1 MARRR
6 RSRRDDPGPSGFLVV
21 DKPPGWTSHDVV
33 DAARGWLGT
42 RRVGH
47 LGTLDP
53 AATGVLPLAVRNAT
67 KLINYVQDAR
77 KVYAGSF
84 RLGITTDTL
93 DAEGKVVAEY
103 GGPLPTEDEFC
114 AALESFR
121 GEIQQVPPMYSAVKV
136 GGVPL
141 HKLARE
147 GKDVPREPKTIHIE
161 RLELVSYEAPLARIE
176 VECSGG
182 TYVRV
187 LAADVGE
194 KLGCGAHLAQ
204 LRRTRSG
211 PFEEAEAETP
221 EALAKAAE
229 EGQIVQK
236 LIAPLGVLGLPALRL
251 APHEIRRLV
260 RGGDL
265 DAQGPPQ
272 PPGTVMAAHDE
283 AGEVVAILELRP
295 GRRLKPLRVL
305 PPSEE

>member
-1 MARRR
+1 
-6 RSRRDDPGPSGFLVV
+6 
-21 DKPPGWTSHDVV
+21 
-33 DAARGWLGT
+33 
-42 RRVGH
+42 
-47 LGTLDP
+47 
-53 AATGVLPLAVRNAT
+53 VLPLAIRNAT

-77 KVYAGSF
+77 KVYAGSI

-93 DAEGKVVAEY
+93 DAEGKVLAEY
-103 GGPLPTEDEFC
+103 SGELPGKEEVC
-114 AALESFR
+114 SALEAFH

-147 GKDVPREPKTIHIE
+147 GKEIAREPKTVRID
-161 RLELVSYEAPLARIE
+161 RMELVSFESPLAKIE

-194 KLGCGAHLAQ
+194 KLGCGAHLSQ

-211 PFEEAEAETP
+211 PFQESQAETP
-221 EALAKAAE
+221 EALAKAAD
-229 EGQIVQK
+229 EGVI
-236 LIAPLGVLGLPALRL
+236 LDRLLSPLGVLGLPALRL

-272 PPGTVMAAHDE
+272 APGTVMAAHGE

-305 PPSEE
+305 PSSEG